1 MLEQQLLVVLV
12 PGELKDDVIDML
24 IACDD
29 ISGFNMATTAGFS
42 KEHSQYNL
50 REQVEGF
57 REMFQFEVLHMAPQE
72 QNLLDQLRQV
82 CTAVQVRY
90 WIAPLRSAGH
100 L

>member
-90 WIAPLRSAGH
+90 WIAPLNHAGH